1 MPLGT
6 SIFVNIWKCA
16 VCLCVL
22 RHVGPQIKLQMLRLN
37 TQRTIRQTCTERYK
51 KNISDI
57 KCMRDKVYETQTA
70 TKKNGCLQTRW
81 WWKQS
86 DNEVIYL
93 LTYLLTTCSRVLLEK
108 VTASQLIKKFPTS
121 YGTRKFITAFTSAR
135 HHFLS
140 WASSIQSMPPYTTSR
155 KSILRLS
162 SHLCLGLPSCLFP
175 SGFPAKT
182 QYTPLLS
189 PIRAA
194 YLPISF
200 FLI

>member
-16 VCLCVL
+16 LCLCVL

-37 TQRTIRQTCTERYK
+37 TQRTIRQRCKERYK

-57 KCMRDKVYETQTA
+57 KCTRDKVYETQTA
-70 TKKNGCLQTRW
+70 TKKMAAYRQDGDENSPIMKL
-81 WWKQS
+81 
-86 DNEVIYL
+86 Y
-93 LTYLLTTCSRVLLEK
+93 TYLITTCSRVLLEK

-162 SHLCLGLPSCLFP
+162 PHLCLGLPSCLFP